1 MISKSFRNFNFNEFF
16 TSPWV
21 LWAISIVTAV
31 LMWVYVTGMEESEY
45 LTRKFSCPLEYRN
58 LDSQAIL
65 RGKISEI
72 DVEVRGPEQAIM
84 RLDYNSIVAYVDARN
99 LTPGKKYTQNVEVAN
114 LPLDV
119 NLISVFPSQ
128 IVIDLVRQ
136 VARLMNVETVLP
148 QNIPEGQYIE
158 GVEIIPKEVGI
169 RGAEDDVAKV
179 GSVRITP
186 SIEELQTGH
195 ELLIPVKFSQSEA
208 FNGSVVIEPSQ
219 VRFKGTLARGLPKK
233 RIPVNVPLTGTLDD
247 DHEIKST
254 IIEPSEIQIE
264 GESEKLALID
274 VIDTETVDISMFN
287 EDQVIVVPLKTPDI
301 DGVTIA
307 NSSGTSVKLSVQI
320 GEVRAEKKLA
330 SIPIEIMG
338 LPENS
343 KNESG
348 KLLVDPPFVSVT
360 IEGMPS
366 RIENFSPEESGL
378 RVYVDMSN
386 IFMTPVTLPV
396 RTELQSDDNNFRI
409 VRVEPQNITVNS
421 AMP

>member
-1 MISKSFRNFNFNEFF
+1 MNIKKSFNFNEFF

-21 LWAISIVTAV
+21 LWAISITTAV
-31 LMWVYVTGMEESEY
+31 LMWVYVTGMDESEY

-58 LDSQAIL
+58 LEAQAIL

-99 LTPGKKYTQNVEVAN
+99 LTPGKKYTQNIEVAN

-119 NLISVFPSQ
+119 NLVSVFPSQ

-136 VARLMNVETVLP
+136 VTRLMNVETVLP

-195 ELLIPVKFSQSEA
+195 ELLMPVKFSQSEP

-233 RIPVNVPLTGTLDD
+233 RIPVNVRLTGTLDG

-254 IIEPSEIQIE
+254 MTEPSEIQVE

-274 VIDTETVDISMFN
+274 AIDTETVDISLFN

-307 NSSGTSVKLSVQI
+307 NSGTSVRLSVQI

-330 SIPIEIMG
+330 SIPVEIIG

-343 KNESG
+343 KSESS